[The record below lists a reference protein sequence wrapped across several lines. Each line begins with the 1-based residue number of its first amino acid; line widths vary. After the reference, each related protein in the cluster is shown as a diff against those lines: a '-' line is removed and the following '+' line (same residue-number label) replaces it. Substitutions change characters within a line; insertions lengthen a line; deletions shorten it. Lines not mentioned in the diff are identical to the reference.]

1 MEIKQNPIKPNF
13 YTFDYNSLSWWPDPL
28 NSYYSVYENS
38 TALQRLYLASN
49 IIPTAKQTKYLLPYF
64 EKLEDPKTVFL
75 EADKL
80 QIDKISPVGEIMVK
94 NYQRNYIKAEVIS
107 DKPTFLANSTG
118 YYPNWRAKVNGK
130 EIKPIQTNWFMMG
143 VFLPKGENTVEFIYM
158 PYEINT
164 SILYIV
170 SASIYWV
177 FYKFIYAKAR
187 KR

>member
-118 YYPNWRAKVNGK
+118 FYPGWKAKINGVGVD
-130 EIKPIQTNWFMMG
+130 PIRTNWFMMG
-143 VFLPKGENTVEFIYM
+143 LYLPAGKNTVEFLYT
-158 PYEINT
+158 PREANLGL
-164 SILYIV
+164 LYIGI
-170 SASIYWV
+170 SATYWFFRRRIV
-177 FYKFIYAKAR
+177 KNSP
-187 KR
+187 